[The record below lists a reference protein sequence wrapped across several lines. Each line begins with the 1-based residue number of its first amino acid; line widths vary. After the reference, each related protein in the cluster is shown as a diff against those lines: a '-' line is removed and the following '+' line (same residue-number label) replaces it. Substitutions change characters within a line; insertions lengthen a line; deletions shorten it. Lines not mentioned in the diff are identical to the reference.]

1 MDAFCLFVAGAL
13 RAMLPV
19 PEFTLTW
26 MHSVEKVS
34 WEERYRVDDG
44 ALRLVEARVRGHGAG
59 MEPSPQA
66 RRDGDA
72 WVWWPESRLPELV
85 LARSTA
91 TSDYRLC
98 AAGHCQAL
106 GAWTA
111 TPPDAGAVTLR
122 TCGTAE
128 QPSR

>member
-1 MDAFCLFVAGAL
+1 MGVLCLIVAGVL
-13 RAMLPV
+13 RASIPG
-19 PEFTLTW
+19 PEFTLAW
-26 MHSVEKVS
+26 QHSVEKVL
-34 WEERYRVDDG
+34 WEERYRVDG
-44 ALRLVEARVRGHGAG
+44 ATLQLVEARVRGHGAG
-59 MEPSPQA
+59 MEPPPQA

-72 WVWWPESRLPELV
+72 WVWSPDTLLPELV

-91 TSDYRLC
+91 TPDYTLC
-98 AAGHCQAL
+98 AAGRCQAL